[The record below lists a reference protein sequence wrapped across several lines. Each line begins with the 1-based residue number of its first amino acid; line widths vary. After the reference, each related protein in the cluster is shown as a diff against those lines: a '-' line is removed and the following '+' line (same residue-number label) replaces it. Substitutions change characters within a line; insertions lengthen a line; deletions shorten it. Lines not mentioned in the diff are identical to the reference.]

1 MIYDDNNG
9 NCYIGMW
16 LQNFQA
22 AVQNETDDD
31 HSYEIYNL

>member
-1 MIYDDNNG
+1 MICDDNE
-9 NCYIGMW
+9 NCYIGIR

-31 HSYEIYNL
+31 HSY